1 MGGNVRGNMRPFTS
15 DTAMTGVD
23 SAGGM
28 TCDAFASFTDDEI
41 FTKNDSIILG
51 TDTSR
56 AEVI

>member
-1 MGGNVRGNMRPFTS
+1 MRPFTL